1 MSIAGLSL
9 GKGTLLGTGYI
20 KVTADTAE
28 AESRLGGL
36 GTALGVGVAGLGA
49 LAAAGAAT
57 ITMANDFNNKML
69 MIQTQAGGTAKDVQY
84 LSNAVLSLKDVQQS
98 PDQLAEALYHLKS
111 VGLDNV
117 TAMKDL
123 KVASDLAS
131 VGNSDLE
138 ATTNA
143 LAGAWRSG
151 IKGAQDMGQA
161 AATVNAIIGAG
172 NMRMTDFVS
181 AISTGILPS
190 AKTFGLSLQSVGAA
204 MALMTD
210 EGIPAVDAAT
220 RLRMSFSLM
229 GAPSKAANAQLK
241 KIGLTGLELADAM
254 RGPQGIIGA
263 IQLLKDHLD
272 ASGLS
277 ASEQAA
283 LLSRAFGGGRSN
295 SAILTMLNN
304 LDVLKQKQDQI
315 NKSMGAFPDA
325 VKAQQQTLSAQ
336 IKIMENNLQDIGIKV
351 GEALIGP
358 VTWFVTFLNSTA
370 VPAITNFFAVVTKA
384 LPVQNFGSGLSSFF
398 KAFAGPS
405 TAGAPPRT
413 FSSTPLMPAAASIGT
428 TTSHT
433 LREDNPLIAPT
444 VLPSLMMRSHTS
456 HEDLAAALAPPPQTL
471 SAWTSF
477 GTQLK
482 RVFTGDLVP
491 DLRDIGKFLQDV
503 AVSAGN
509 LWTAAQPL
517 VELLASVGLKTLDT
531 LASVLANQIGP
542 GLKALTGFI
551 RDNSTVIGILLTVYL
566 TPLLAKLL
574 VLNTIKSVTAIGGLA
589 KDIATFPV
597 DNFNKIKE
605 GITDFAGK
613 ISGLSNP
620 LSGFTKPGGPL
631 DEIKLRGMYA
641 GEALTTFKGKVVE
654 LAQASWETVT
664 TQAGNLAMGAK
675 MLGQNLVSL
684 AQGGWTALTTN
695 AGKIAEGFKAA
706 GSAAI
711 QMGSDILTG
720 IKMYGAQAWAGMVAG
735 VGKLKDAMIALRDSE
750 LAATIA
756 EQAQVIWAGIVM
768 AAEKVWTV
776 IQAALDVVLDAN
788 PIALVVLALA
798 GLAAALIYAYNHSK
812 TFRDIVQGAFK
823 VISDAGSFMWNDIL
837 KPVFQALVMS
847 FLAVAKTIVDGA
859 AKMFGW
865 VPGIGGMLKG
875 AAKAFDGFANDVNKS
890 LGGIQ
895 SKTVPVTVTVNGQTL
910 PNQGSVSGHTYT
922 STTGWTY
929 ATGGPI
935 TGGVA
940 GKDSVP
946 ILAMPDEHVWTAK
959 EVQAAGGHNAMYA
972 MRSAVL
978 SGGMKRYAGGGPVY
992 HGLALDTST
1001 PTELGMD
1008 NAIRPMAQTVINSS
1022 VKVMMT
1028 ALAKALKNW
1037 ASRGAGGAGISV
1049 PGHPSGTV
1057 AQWFAQGIA
1066 AAGVPVSWTND
1077 EMTIGYYESGW
1088 DPNAINLT
1096 DSNAAAGD
1104 PSRGIMQEIMSTFL
1118 AYHVPGTS
1126 YNIFDPVANIAS
1138 ASRYIAGRYGDVSNV
1153 PGIRSLAA
1161 GGGYVG
1167 YDSGGVAMGPGFL
1180 PKWTPRPE
1188 RVLSPGQTASF
1199 DRLVDVLDNSGV
1211 AGHGRGTEVHV
1222 HFHGPVGSP
1231 SELEDWLIRA
1241 LVSAKRNSRLRTIIP
1256 GT

>member
-456 HEDLAAALAPPPQTL
+456 HEDLAAALAPPSQTL

-566 TPLLAKLL
+566 APLLIKMTAI
-574 VLNTIKSVTAIGGLA
+574 NAIKSVTWVAGLARDIVMFPINNVNSIIGG
-589 KDIATFPV
+589 
-597 DNFNKIKE
+597 IK
-605 GITDFAGK
+605 TFAG
-613 ISGLSNP
+613 
-620 LSGFTKPGGPL
+620 PGGAL
-631 DEIKLRGMYA
+631 DGMRLHAMNAGQAIKDFG
-641 GEALTTFKGKVVE
+641 GK
-654 LAQASWETVT
+654 L
-664 TQAGNLAMGAK
+664 GNLATT
-675 MLGQNLVSL
+675 
-684 AQGGWTALTTN
+684 GWDVLSTN
-695 AGKIAEGFKAA
+695 AGKIAQGFKAA

-720 IKMYGAQAWAGMVAG
+720 IKMYGAQVWAGLVAG

-837 KPVFQALVMS
+837 KPVFEALTLS

-992 HGLALDTST
+992 HGLAMDTST

-1222 HFHGPVGSP
+1222 HFHGPVGSAA
-1231 SELEDWLIRA
+1231 ELEDWLIRA